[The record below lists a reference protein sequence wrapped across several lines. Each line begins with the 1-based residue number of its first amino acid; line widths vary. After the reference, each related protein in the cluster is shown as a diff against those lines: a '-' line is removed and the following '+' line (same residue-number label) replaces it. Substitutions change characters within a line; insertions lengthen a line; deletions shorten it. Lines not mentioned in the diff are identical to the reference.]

1 MFGKVSGLW
10 VASCCSFRRPK
21 GRASR
26 YPDPS
31 NILPL
36 QILCSVLSRGQQ
48 ESRSWNPL
56 IPTASLHRALIG
68 WVGDGVTTM
77 LQKILSALL
86 GFIFVDGARQKER
99 KRMNDQG
106 EGSIA

>member
-36 QILCSVLSRGQQ
+36 IIQILCSALSRGQQ
-48 ESRSWNPL
+48 ESWSWNPL
-56 IPTASLHRALIG
+56 IHTASLHRALIG
-68 WVGDGVTTM
+68 WVAGGVTAM

-86 GFIFVDGARQKER
+86 EFAFIDGARQ
-99 KRMNDQG
+99 
-106 EGSIA
+106 